1 MTGKANI
8 FFDIGCL
15 DGFRDLSFFGSRSL
29 FKIHHAFARGMLGC
43 VLRKLYNISIDKIT
57 IKKSKYGK
65 PFLFSNPEDI
75 KIGISHCEYIIAV
88 VVSDCETGIDV
99 EKVEKLQNDVFIYF
113 KFSFGFEVCFLI

>member
-57 IKKSKYGK
+57 IKKANMES
-65 PFLFSNPEDI
+65 LFCFQI
-75 KIGISHCEYIIAV
+75 QKI
-88 VVSDCETGIDV
+88 
-99 EKVEKLQNDVFIYF
+99 
-113 KFSFGFEVCFLI
+113 